1 MTAEQIKKVI
11 RRCGMTQ
18 REVAQI
24 IGITPQTLYERIERK
39 NISTSTLES
48 IAKALQISPAEFYE
62 EEIET
67 KIREENERLRK
78 LVAEQMETIKVLLM
92 KEKEGK

>member
-18 REVAQI
+18 REVAQK

-48 IAKALQISPAEFYE
+48 IAKALKISPAEFYE
-62 EEIET
+62 EEMAT

-78 LVAEQMETIKVLLM
+78 LVAEQMETIKVLLT